1 MQRIF
6 ILLNLA
12 ASIILTGCG
21 ESQKIDLIVHN
32 AKIYTTNE
40 NFAIAEA
47 MAIDKGKIIA
57 IGAENEIKNKYLAT
71 EYVDAQKQA
80 VYPGFIDAHCHFYHY
95 AAFLQELN
103 LNGTTSFDDMI
114 TKIVEY
120 SKTNTYE
127 WILGT
132 GWDQNDWDIKEFPT
146 KEKLDELFPNTPIY
160 LTRVDGHAAIANQ
173 KALDLAK
180 IDINTT
186 VNGGIIEKKNGKLT
200 GILLDNALEKV
211 KTIIPAKTKQQLTNE
226 LLVAQQKLFEVG
238 LTTIDE
244 AGLDRKQIELIEE
257 LHQSNQLK
265 LKVYAMVSST
275 EELLD
280 YYLQKGPYKTDRL
293 NVSSFKFYA
302 DGALGSRGACLLQP
316 YSDILTHAHFGLML
330 HEKEFYEKY
339 APLLY
344 EKGFQM
350 NTHCI
355 GDSANR
361 QMIAIYQKVLKGSND
376 KRWRI
381 EHAQVLDS
389 VDFDLFANYNIIPS
403 VQPTHATSDMY
414 WASDRL
420 GNERIK
426 NAYAYKK
433 LLQQNGLIALGTDFP
448 IESINPMFT
457 FYAAVER
464 KDVKG
469 FPENGFQKENG
480 LTREESLKGMTIW
493 AAIANFEETEKGS
506 LEVGKSADFVMLNQD
521 IMTVDE
527 KAILTT
533 KVLLTFINGEK
544 VFSAEN

>member
-6 ILLNLA
+6 VLLTLA
-12 ASIILTGCG
+12 VSIILTGCG

-40 NFAIAEA
+40 TFAIAEA
-47 MAIDKGKIIA
+47 MAIDNGKIIA

-120 SKTNTYE
+120 SKTNSYE

-211 KTIIPAKTKQQLTNE
+211 KAIIPAKTKQQLTNE

-257 LHQSNQLK
+257 LHKSNQLK

-344 EKGFQM
+344 KKGFQM

-361 QMIAIYQKVLKGSND
+361 QMITIYQKVLKGSND

-420 GNERIK
+420 GNDRIK

-464 KDVKG
+464 KDAKG

-544 VFSAEN
+544 VFSAGN

>member
-12 ASIILTGCG
+12 VSIILTGCG

-40 NFAIAEA
+40 TFAIAEA

-211 KTIIPAKTKQQLTNE
+211 KAIIPAKTKQQLTNE

>member
-6 ILLNLA
+6 VLLTLA
-12 ASIILTGCG
+12 VSIILTGCG

-32 AKIYTTNE
+32 AKIYTVNE
-40 NFAIAEA
+40 SFAVAEA

-80 VYPGFIDAHCHFYHY
+80 VYPGFIDVHCHFYHY

-200 GILLDNALEKV
+200 GILLDNALEKI
-211 KTIIPAKTKQQLTNE
+211 KAIIPAKTQQQLTNE

>member
-1 MQRIF
+1 MQRITIF
-6 ILLNLA
+6 IALI
-12 ASIILTGCG
+12 SIFLFSCS

-32 AKIYTTNE
+32 AKIYTSDESFST
-40 NFAIAEA
+40 AEA

-57 IGAENEIKNKYLAT
+57 IGAENEIKNKYLAK
-71 EYVDAQKQA
+71 EYVDAKKQT
-80 VYPGFIDAHCHFYHY
+80 VYPGFIDAHCHFFHY
-95 AAFLQELN
+95 AALLQELN

-114 TKIVEY
+114 TKIVGY

-132 GWDQNDWDIKEFPT
+132 GWDQNDWEVKEFPS
-146 KEKLDELFPNTPIY
+146 KDKLDELFPNTPIY
-160 LTRVDGHAAIANQ
+160 LTRVDGHAAIVNQ

-180 IDINTT
+180 IDLNTT
-186 VNGGIIEKKNGKLT
+186 INGGVIEKKNGKLT
-200 GILLDNALEKV
+200 GILLDNALEKI
-211 KTIIPAKTKQQLTNE
+211 KAILPAKTKEQLTKE
-226 LLVAQQKLFEVG
+226 LLQAEQKLFEVG

-244 AGLDRKQIELIEE
+244 AGLNRQQIELIEE
-257 LHQSNQLK
+257 LQQSNKLK

-275 EELLD
+275 EELLE
-280 YYLQKGPYKTDRL
+280 YYLKKGPYKTERL

-302 DGALGSRGACLLQP
+302 DGALGSRGACLLKP
-316 YSDILTHAHFGLML
+316 YSDILTHQHYGLML
-330 HEKEFYEKY
+330 HEMDFYKKY

-355 GDSANR
+355 GDSAN
-361 QMIAIYQKVLKGSND
+361 QQLINVYKTVLKGSND

-389 VDFDLFANYNIIPS
+389 THFELFAQYNIIPS

-414 WASDRL
+414 WAADRL
-420 GNERIK
+420 GNERVK

-433 LLQQNGLIALGTDFP
+433 LLLQNGLIALGTDFP
-448 IESINPMFT
+448 IESINPLLT

-469 FPENGFQKENG
+469 YPENGFQKENE
-480 LTREESLKGMTIW
+480 LSREEALKGMTIW
-493 AAIANFEETEKGS
+493 AAIANFEENEKGS

-521 IMTVDE
+521 ILTVDE
-527 KAILTT
+527 KTLLKTT
-533 KVLLTFINGEK
+533 VKLTFINGEK
-544 VFSAEN
+544 VFQSAK

>member
-6 ILLNLA
+6 VLLILLV
-12 ASIILTGCG
+12 SIFLTGCG

-40 NFAIAEA
+40 TFTIAEA

-57 IGAENEIKNKYLAT
+57 VGAENEIKNKYLAT
-71 EYVDAQKQA
+71 KYVDAKKQA

-114 TKIVEY
+114 TKIIEY

-132 GWDQNDWDIKEFPT
+132 GWDQNDWNIKEFPT

-180 IDINTT
+180 IDINTI

-211 KTIIPAKTKQQLTNE
+211 KAIIPTKTKEQLTNE

-257 LHQSNQLK
+257 LQKSNQLK

-344 EKGFQM
+344 KKGFQM

-448 IESINPMFT
+448 IESINPLFT

-480 LTREESLKGMTIW
+480 LTKEESLKGMTIW

>member
-12 ASIILTGCG
+12 VSIILTGCG

-40 NFAIAEA
+40 TFAIAEA

-114 TKIVEY
+114 TKIVKY

-146 KEKLDELFPNTPIY
+146 KERLDELFPNTPIY

-211 KTIIPAKTKQQLTNE
+211 KAIIPAKTKQQLTNE

-257 LHQSNQLK
+257 LHKSNQLK

-302 DGALGSRGACLLQP
+302 DGALGSRGACLLQS

-330 HEKEFYEKY
+330 HEMDFYEKY

-355 GDSANR
+355 GDSAN
-361 QMIAIYQKVLKGSND
+361 QQLFTVYKNVLKGSND

-389 VDFDLFANYNIIPS
+389 THFELFSKYNIIPS

-414 WASDRL
+414 WATDRL
-420 GNERIK
+420 GTERVK

-433 LLQQNGLIALGTDFP
+433 LLIQNGLIALGTDFP
-448 IESINPMFT
+448 IETINPLLT

-464 KDVKG
+464 RDVKG

-480 LTREESLKGMTIW
+480 LSREEALKGMTIW

-521 IMTVDE
+521 ILTVNE
-527 KAILTT
+527 NTILST
-533 KVLLTFINGEK
+533 KVLYTFINGEK
-544 VFSAEN
+544 VFSAKN

>member
-1 MQRIF
+1 M
-6 ILLNLA
+6 
-12 ASIILTGCG
+12 
-21 ESQKIDLIVHN
+21 IVHN
-32 AKIYTTNE
+32 AKIYTVNE
-40 NFAIAEA
+40 SFSITEA

-57 IGAENEIKNKYLAT
+57 IGAENEIKNKYLAK
-71 EYVDAQKQA
+71 EYIDAKKKA

-120 SKTNTYE
+120 SKTNKYE

-146 KEKLDELFPNTPIY
+146 KEKLNELFPNTPIY

-200 GILLDNALEKV
+200 GILLDNALLKI
-211 KTIIPAKTKQQLTNE
+211 KAIIPAKTKQQLTNE

-244 AGLDRKQIELIEE
+244 AGLDRNQIELIEE
-257 LHQSNQLK
+257 LHKSNQLK

-302 DGALGSRGACLLQP
+302 DGALGSRGACLIQP
-316 YSDILTHAHFGLML
+316 YSDVLTHNHFGLML

-381 EHAQVLDS
+381 EHAQVIDS

-469 FPENGFQKENG
+469 FPKNGFQKENG

-527 KAILTT
+527 KAMLST

-544 VFSAEN
+544 VFSTEN